1 MPVKKIYQILHAAA
15 LLSFYLTVSIVAP
28 RVTAA
33 QAGKEVSSLLRE
45 ASGIAEEDA
54 RTASGKSE
62 ISLFDAYALAV
73 KNTERL
79 AIEGEGVVQAGA
91 RYAQSIGAFLPRV
104 YFRALQVFP
113 ENKDRYGPAPRSSVS
128 INARQPIFTGLDEWA
143 QLKNA
148 RSEKSARGFELRHDA
163 GSLLLDVAQSFFRI
177 IETERGLKN
186 KEEILDLTRKTLLE
200 LRRRAAVGKSRRSE
214 ALRTQAQLYRLEAE
228 AKATTNDLA
237 RARLAFR
244 TLTGITNEPV
254 LLEPGL
260 LPEPG
265 GEIERIDELVEQ
277 RWDIK
282 AAAEEAERA
291 SSEVYAAWGGH
302 LPTVYIE
309 GAYYLYY
316 KKYSSSSQSGSAS
329 SPARGKDY
337 YAGLG
342 VELPLFSGG
351 ITVARVREAESA
363 KRQAGLNLSLQ
374 RRLARREILDAH
386 RELQSSGEQ
395 LEAFRKAYVAARE
408 NYQAVAGEYRL
419 NLVTI
424 LDLLTSMS
432 SLQSAHDD
440 FERVRLEHGLN
451 RIRLGVATNEF
462 SGERIKIL
470 KGLTAAGEAVP

>member
-1 MPVKKIYQILHAAA
+1 MAA
-15 LLSFYLTVSIVAP
+15 TP
-28 RVTAA
+28 
-33 QAGKEVSSLLRE
+33 AGKEVSPLLRE

-54 RTASGKSE
+54 TIASGKSE

-79 AIEGEGVVQAGA
+79 AIEGENVVQASA

-104 YFRALQVFP
+104 YFRALKVFP
-113 ENKDRYGPAPRSSVS
+113 ENKDRYGPTPRTSVS
-128 INARQPIFTGLDEWA
+128 INARQPIFTGLNEWS
-143 QLKNA
+143 QLKNSKA
-148 RSEKSARGFELRHDA
+148 EKRARGFDLRHDA
-163 GSLLLDVAQSFFRI
+163 GSLLLDVAQSFFQI
-177 IETERGLKN
+177 IEAERGLKN
-186 KEEILDLTRKTLLE
+186 KEEILDLTRKTLQE
-200 LRRRAAVGKSRRSE
+200 LRRRVAVGKSRQSE

-228 AKATTNDLA
+228 TRATTNDLA
-237 RARLAFR
+237 RARLALQ
-244 TLTGITNEPV
+244 TLTGITGEPA
-254 LLEPGL
+254 LIEPGL
-260 LPEPG
+260 LPEPANPM
-265 GEIERIDELVEQ
+265 ERIDELVEQ
-277 RWDIK
+277 RWDVK

-316 KKYSSSSQSGSAS
+316 KRYSSGSQSGSAS
-329 SPARGKDY
+329 SSTRDHNY

-351 ITVARVREAESA
+351 VTVARVREAESA
-363 KRQAGLNLSLQ
+363 KRQARLNLSLQ
-374 RRLARREILDAH
+374 RRQARREILDAY
-386 RELQSSGEQ
+386 RDLQSSGEQ

-432 SLQSAHDD
+432 SLQEAHDD

-462 SGERIKIL
+462 SGERIRIL
-470 KGLTAAGEAVP
+470 KGLTAAGEAIK